1 MHKFLFYNKFIIF
14 FYMFRALLCSSSGG
28 QYVLYSIW
36 YHHTLSVAVRCT
48 GALALGK
55 RPGTHFT
62 GGLEGPR
69 AGMDGCGKS
78 RTPPGF
84 DSRTV
89 EPVASRYTD
98 CSIAQTTNSQ

>member
-1 MHKFLFYNKFIIF
+1 M
-14 FYMFRALLCSSSGG
+14 RVVG
-28 QYVLYSIW
+28 QRHV
-36 YHHTLSVAVRCT
+36 TAV
-48 GALALGK
+48 LALEK

-62 GGLEGPR
+62 GGWMGPR

-78 RTPPGF
+78 RRPPGF

-98 CSIAQTTNSQ
+98 CAIAQTTNTQ